1 MLRNGSSLKYF
12 YLSCPVMAVGML
24 VTGHGKENNAGGLVE
39 N

>member
-1 MLRNGSSLKYF
+1 MLRNGRYLKYF
-12 YLSCPVMAVGML
+12 CLPCPVMAVGML